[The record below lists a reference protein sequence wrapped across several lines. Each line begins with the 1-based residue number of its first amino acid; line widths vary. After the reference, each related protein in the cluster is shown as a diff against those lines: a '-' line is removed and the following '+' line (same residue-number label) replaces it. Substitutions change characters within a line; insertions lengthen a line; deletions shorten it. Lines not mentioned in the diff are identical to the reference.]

1 MWLCHIATTSQL
13 AQASLVLLFSDNR
26 LGHLGGTFSFLGFG
40 FLLVTL
46 EFSRGLPHSMGCPF
60 LGNLVTLT
68 PVAQTSLRTNLLVSF
83 PGGVGWWFDLM
94 MCEPV
99 MIHREMY
106 KHTRFNPGMQLL

>member
-26 LGHLGGTFSFLGFG
+26 LGHLGGTFSFLGFS

-46 EFSRGLPHSMGCPF
+46 EFSRGLPHSMGRPF

-68 PVAQTSLRTNLLVSF
+68 PVVQTPLRTDLLASF
-83 PGGVGWWFDLM
+83 PGGVGRWFDLM
-94 MCEPV
+94 MREPAV
-99 MIHREMY
+99 LRREM
-106 KHTRFNPGMQLL
+106 